1 MCSGGS
7 LGPTGIGQRR
17 RETVVVDAEYLA
29 TLERKLA
36 AYEHQTAVDI
46 TSQAVVTVKPD
57 GDL

>member
-1 MCSGGS
+1 
-7 LGPTGIGQRR
+7 
-17 RETVVVDAEYLA
+17 VVDAEYLA